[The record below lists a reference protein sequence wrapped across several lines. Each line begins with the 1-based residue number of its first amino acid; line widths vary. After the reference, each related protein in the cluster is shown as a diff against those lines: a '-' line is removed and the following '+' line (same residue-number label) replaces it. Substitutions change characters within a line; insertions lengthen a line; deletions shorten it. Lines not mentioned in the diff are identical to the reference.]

1 MTAATSERQY
11 RFPSPFLPA
20 RTNPS
25 ALGILLPV
33 AGMVRGVRICS
44 CCPIVTVTGVGSC
57 LRQPAA
63 LVRLGLAKSQAAAP
77 IASQGRS
84 VGAKSEAPIYS
95 PLPIASRLPT
105 SFPNQ
110 TLQQYQNHNTITTVI
125 MAVSNAIQDL
135 FSSIYELLSS
145 IFNAFYHVLQTIFNT
160 IIGFFT
166 GLVNLIT
173 DVFQG
178 AIDVVGGL
186 GKFVLSNFVIIGV
199 IAAGGYAYVRYT
211 SQGRQVATG
220 KKTA

>member
-1 MTAATSERQY
+1 
-11 RFPSPFLPA
+11 
-20 RTNPS
+20 
-25 ALGILLPV
+25 
-33 AGMVRGVRICS
+33 
-44 CCPIVTVTGVGSC
+44 
-57 LRQPAA
+57 
-63 LVRLGLAKSQAAAP
+63 
-77 IASQGRS
+77 
-84 VGAKSEAPIYS
+84 
-95 PLPIASRLPT
+95 
-105 SFPNQ
+105 
-110 TLQQYQNHNTITTVI
+110 

-178 AIDVVGGL
+178 AIDVAGGL

>member
-1 MTAATSERQY
+1 MPTSRATILTTHGGHWRQLLPPPTRRFGSVGVRQVSGGSAHRVTKTLFFVRVGSFLKVNGAARSSWTFRAVGVRSEASIYSALPNTTSAQHTQSSQAHSRTATSII
-11 RFPSPFLPA
+11 P
-20 RTNPS
+20 
-25 ALGILLPV
+25 
-33 AGMVRGVRICS
+33 
-44 CCPIVTVTGVGSC
+44 
-57 LRQPAA
+57 
-63 LVRLGLAKSQAAAP
+63 KSTKA
-77 IASQGRS
+77 
-84 VGAKSEAPIYS
+84 
-95 PLPIASRLPT
+95 T
-105 SFPNQ
+105 
-110 TLQQYQNHNTITTVI
+110 THNVI

-178 AIDVVGGL
+178 AIDVVGGF